1 MKSFIS
7 LLGFLSE
14 LGDINIFKI
23 FLFSSSCI
31 GLAARLI
38 GFGDTEPGLEPTEER
53 LRIEGFRM
61 VNLLRKLLGVGLE
74 GTSVE
79 VGLSSNSAMSEVND
93 IWCVKKLPQ
102 PKTRLAFDKLHN
114 YYIALGSCRDSSKLF
129 TCS

>member
-38 GFGDTEPGLEPTEER
+38 GFGDAEPGLEPIEER
-53 LRIEGFRM
+53 LRIEGLRM

-74 GTSVE
+74 GTSV

-102 PKTRLAFDKLHN
+102 PKTRLLFDKLQN
-114 YYIALGSCRDSSKLF
+114 YHIALRSCRDS
-129 TCS
+129 